1 MSIREN
7 IYDVDEVPY
16 EELNEFGETK
26 EEEEYRLI
34 NEQLER
40 EGIQLMTDGKGNRT
54 LDDYVKSDEEE

>member
-1 MSIREN
+1 MSIREY
-7 IYDVDEVPY
+7 IYDDDEVPY

-40 EGIQLMTDGKGNRT
+40 EGKQVMTDGKGNRT
-54 LDDYVKSDEEE
+54 LDDYVKSEEE

>member
-1 MSIREN
+1 MSIREY
-7 IYDVDEVPY
+7 IYNDDEVPY

-34 NEQLER
+34 NEKLER
-40 EGIQLMTDGKGNRT
+40 EGKQVMTDGKGNRT

>member
-7 IYDVDEVPY
+7 IYDDDEVPY